1 MNRSR
6 LKLNP
11 FTFFSY
17 MAQKKVQAKKA
28 APAKGAKSGKSKK
41 VKAPNNKASTT
52 KKALA
57 AKKSAA
63 KPFKK
68 FVSTIKKSLTKS
80 VMKSKP
86 KKAGNSAKAAKGK
99 VKKAPVKASKPAK
112 KVVAAKKAAPK
123 AKPAKKIAAKPVK
136 AAKVQKVKAVKPVK
150 AQKPEVKVPA
160 KTAAPAKSQAPAK
173 MVEPKAENK
182 AASNQ
187 KGNQKS
193 PKEEARMEAQQKM
206 VKAAQEKVGKAVA
219 KMKATYSMSEE
230 ISKIL
235 PKENIIMKE
244 ASNRKYYANRLDQN
258 VVLPNLIEIQIDSY
272 RWFLEDGI
280 RELLDEIT
288 PITDFSGK
296 KLELHFLE
304 HSIGE
309 PKWDSET
316 CKTKNLTYEAPLKVH
331 VQLINKE
338 SGEIKE
344 QDVFLGGIPL
354 MTNKGTFIING
365 IERVVVSQLVRSPG
379 VFFSKNA
386 LSIDYH
392 NAKIIPKRGAW
403 LEIETDKKGI
413 ITVKID
419 RKRKIPITSLL
430 RVFGYKTDTEILE
443 LFKDVL
449 NPEKNFILNTLEK
462 DSAKTEDEAYQ
473 SIYRKIR
480 PGDLATPE
488 NAKSLIQSMFFDYR
502 KYDMGP
508 VARYKLNK
516 RFGIDVPNN
525 KNYHTF
531 QVKDLVEII
540 KYLIRLNNN
549 ELLPDDIDHL
559 SNRRIRAV
567 GELVQNK
574 FRVGLLRTDRIAKDR
589 MTVMDLETV
598 TPTQLI
604 NSRPITAALREFYA
618 SSQLSQFM
626 DQTNP
631 LAELA
636 HKRRLSAMGPGG
648 LSRERA
654 SFDVRDV
661 HPSHYGRICPIAT
674 PEGPN
679 IGLVVHLATYA
690 RVNKY
695 GFIETPFREVAHFC
709 SNKAKELVG
718 RTLTEEIINPKN
730 KKVVAKSGTKID
742 EKLAKE
748 IENLDIQK
756 IAVKPYITSN
766 VRYYDADE
774 ERGLTIAQA
783 NTELGEKGEIMVSR
797 VSARANGEPTLANTE
812 DVTHIDISPKQII
825 SETTALIPFL
835 EHDDNTR
842 ASMGSNMQ
850 RQAVSLICPTAPVV
864 GTGMEELVAKSS
876 GQVTL
881 AEDNGIISYVDAEII
896 IVIYDNGKKSTYKLQ
911 TYERSNQGTCIH
923 QRARVTKGQRVS
935 RGDVLADGAATENG
949 ELALGR
955 NLLVAY
961 MAWQGF
967 NFEDAVIISD
977 RVVKNG
983 YFDSVHIETFTIDVR
998 DTKLGPEIITRDI
1011 PNVGEAR
1018 LKDLD
1023 ENGIVRIGATVHEGD
1038 ILVGKIT
1045 PKGETELTAEERL
1058 LRAIFGDKARDVKDT
1073 SLRLPGGEGGKIV
1086 GIQVFSRKNNDELP
1100 TGVNQQIKVS
1110 VAQTRKISIGDKV
1123 AGRHGNKGVI
1133 SVIVP
1138 AEDMPFMPDG
1148 TSVDIVLNP
1157 LGVSSRMNIGQILET
1172 HAGWAASKMGVTV
1185 ATPALNG
1192 ITTDQITEMLKAAKL
1207 PEDGKIQLYDGLTG
1221 EAFDHKS
1228 TVGITYI
1235 MKLSHLIEDKIHAR
1249 SVGPYSLVTQQ
1260 PLGGKAQHGGQR
1272 FGEMEVWALE
1282 AYGAAHTLQEMLT
1295 IKSDDVYGRAKAY
1308 ESIVKGEAI
1317 RKPRTPESF
1326 NVLVKE
1332 LQSLGLSVKL
1342 QMTEEARLLAEEDI
1356 YTAEESEK
1364 EETAVL
1370 DENDPNRPEVD
1381 PEVEKLMPSEVV
1393 ESELD
1398 KEGDLADEIAEEH
1411 REEEDPDIDFV
1422 EDREPG
1428 ELEETLEPTAEDLQA
1443 IEEIIPDEE

>member
-1 MNRSR
+1 MPKKKPAKKTAGA
-6 LKLNP
+6 LKSKAKKP
-11 FTFFSY
+11 
-17 MAQKKVQAKKA
+17 AAKIAVQKKKASAKPIKKA
-28 APAKGAKSGKSKK
+28 AKPVKKTPAKP
-41 VKAPNNKASTT
+41 V
-52 KKALA
+52 
-57 AKKSAA
+57 KKSA
-63 KPFKK
+63 KP
-68 FVSTIKKSLTKS
+68 
-80 VMKSKP
+80 
-86 KKAGNSAKAAKGK
+86 
-99 VKKAPVKASKPAK
+99 VKKAPVKPVK
-112 KVVAAKKAAPK
+112 KET
-123 AKPAKKIAAKPVK
+123 AKP
-136 AAKVQKVKAVKPVK
+136 
-150 AQKPEVKVPA
+150 
-160 KTAAPAKSQAPAK
+160 KTAALKPTSKPTKNAP
-173 MVEPKAENK
+173 EFKAP
-182 AASNQ
+182 Q
-187 KGNQKS
+187 K
-193 PKEEARMEAQQKM
+193 
-206 VKAAQEKVGKAVA
+206 KAVTPVRKSTKTA
-219 KMKATYSMSEE
+219 LKFKPSSSITEE
-230 ISKIL
+230 IEKLL
-235 PKENIIMKE
+235 PKEDTFMKE
-244 ASNRKYYANRLDQN
+244 VSHRKYYSERLDKN
-258 VVLPNLIEIQIDSY
+258 VVLPNLIEVQIDSY
-272 RWFLEDGI
+272 RWFLQEGI
-280 RELLDEIT
+280 RELLDEVS
-288 PITDFSGK
+288 PIVDFSGK
-296 KLELHFLE
+296 KLELHFLD
-304 HSIGE
+304 HSIGD
-309 PKWDSET
+309 PKYDAET
-316 CKTKNLTYEAPLKVH
+316 CKIKNLNYEAPLKVH

-354 MTNKGTFIING
+354 MTTRGTFIING

-386 LSIDYH
+386 LAPGLH

-419 RKRKIPITSLL
+419 RKRKIHITALM
-430 RVFGYKTDTEILE
+430 RIFGYKTDKEILE
-443 LFKDVL
+443 VFKDVIKD
-449 NPEKNFILNTLEK
+449 PEHDYIFNTLEK
-462 DSAKTEDEAYQ
+462 DPTKTEDEAYQ
-473 SIYRKIR
+473 SIYKKIR

-488 NAKSLIQSMFFDYR
+488 NAKSLIHSMFFDYR

-516 RFGIDVPNN
+516 RFKLDTPNR
-525 KNYHTF
+525 KEFHTF
-531 QVKDLVEII
+531 QIKDLIEII
-540 KYLIRLNNN
+540 RYLIKLNNK
-549 ELLPDDIDHL
+549 ELQPDDIDHL
-559 SNRRIRAV
+559 SNRRVRAV

-604 NSRPITAALREFYA
+604 NSRPITAALREFFA

-661 HPSHYGRICPIAT
+661 HPSHYGRICPIST

-679 IGLVVHLATYA
+679 IGLVVHLGTYA
-690 RVNKY
+690 KVNKY

-709 SNKAKELVG
+709 KNSAKELTG
-718 RTLTEEIINPKN
+718 RTVSESITNPKT
-730 KKVVAKSGTKID
+730 KKLIAKAHTKID
-742 EKLAKE
+742 EKTAKE
-748 IENLDIQK
+748 IEKLPLET
-756 IAVKPYITSN
+756 IAVHAYVTDN
-766 VRYYDADE
+766 FRYFDADE
-774 ERGLTIAQA
+774 EKELVIAQA
-783 NTELGEKGEIMVSR
+783 NTDLDEKGQIIDTR
-797 VSARANGEPTLANTE
+797 VSARVNGEPSIIPTY
-812 DVTHIDISPKQII
+812 DVTHIDVSPKQII

-850 RQAVSLICPTAPVV
+850 RQAVSLISPKAPLV

-876 GQVTL
+876 GQVIV
-881 AEDNGIISYVDAEII
+881 AEEKGTVSFVDAEQ
-896 IVIYDNGKKSTYKLQ
+896 IVVLYDNGKRVTYKLRV
-911 TYERSNQGTCIH
+911 YERSNQGTCQH
-923 QRARVTKGQRVS
+923 QRAKVVKGQKLS
-935 RGDVLADGAATENG
+935 KGDILADGAATDNG
-949 ELALGR
+949 ELALGQ

-961 MAWQGF
+961 MSWQGY
-967 NFEDAVIISD
+967 NFEDAVIVSD
-977 RVVKNG
+977 RVVKEG
-983 YFDSVHIETFTIDVR
+983 VFDSVHIETFTIDVR

-1011 PNVGEAR
+1011 PNVGENR

-1023 ENGIVRIGATVHEGD
+1023 ENGIIRIGATVHEGD

-1086 GIQVFSRKNNDELP
+1086 GVQIFSRKNGDELP
-1100 TGVNQQIKVS
+1100 TGVNQQIKVN

-1133 SVIVP
+1133 SIIVP
-1138 AEDMPFMPDG
+1138 QEDMPFLPDG
-1148 TSVDIVLNP
+1148 TPVDIVLNP

-1172 HAGWAASKMGVTV
+1172 HAGWAAREMGITV

-1192 ITTDQITEMLKAAKL
+1192 ITTEQISKLLADAKL
-1207 PEDGKIQLYDGLTG
+1207 PEHGKIQLYDGLSG
-1221 EAFDHKS
+1221 EPFDRKT

-1308 ESIVKGEAI
+1308 ESIVKGETI

-1342 QMTEEARLLAEEDI
+1342 LATERSPLLHEEDQYTIEQSQEEEAETILSENPEKQTEIDPEIEKTLQKESTIPEPDLKEVGMSEIDKTLDPEEVAVIEKEIIELDEPTEEELMAEE
-1356 YTAEESEK
+1356 K
-1364 EETAVL
+1364 MLET
-1370 DENDPNRPEVD
+1370 
-1381 PEVEKLMPSEVV
+1381 
-1393 ESELD
+1393 
-1398 KEGDLADEIAEEH
+1398 
-1411 REEEDPDIDFV
+1411 
-1422 EDREPG
+1422 
-1428 ELEETLEPTAEDLQA
+1428 EDL
-1443 IEEIIPDEE
+1443 